1 MHKSIKTKLLTF
13 LPFVVL
19 YFLFNYLPIEHWVGG
34 NEIIYLSIKLG
45 VYGLSAAALIYLKHK
60 FHVEIEVPEKQISIW
75 WLIPLLF
82 VCFTHPLYA
91 TLFGDGVKLAEEIEF
106 GVLAF
111 DAGVDIFVSIVED
124 ILFVDLYISLLME
137 VFKKH
142 KYKRV
147 LSIFVA
153 AITFTVAHAYT
164 FIYHEPLEAVVI
176 LVTVFFLIVECGYLA
191 IYFDSA
197 LIPIIAHALFN
208 ELNFVIFDQIYD
220 VTYSDY
226 RYATFAALMILM
238 AGCYLSTLYRMSTL
252 QKYRP
257 NFHEEVDE

>member
-1 MHKSIKTKLLTF
+1 MHKTLKEKLFTF

-34 NEIIYLSIKLG
+34 NEIVFLSIKLG

-75 WLIPLLF
+75 WLLPLLF

-91 TLFGDGVKLAEEIEF
+91 TLFGDGVKAIEEVEYGII
-106 GVLAF
+106 AF

-124 ILFVDLYISLLME
+124 ILFVDLFISLLME

-142 KYKRV
+142 KYRRV

-153 AITFTVAHAYT
+153 AALFTVAHCYT
-164 FIYHEPLEAVVI
+164 FIYNDPLDAAVI
-176 LVTVFFLIVECGYLA
+176 LITVFFLIVECGYLA

-197 LIPIIAHALFN
+197 IIPVVAHALFN
-208 ELNFVIFDQIYD
+208 ELNFVIFNKLFD
-220 VTYSDY
+220 VNLPDY
-226 RYATFAALMILM
+226 RYAIFSFLMIAM
-238 AGCYLSTLYRMSTL
+238 TSCYLAVIYRLSTL

-257 NFHEEVDE
+257 NFESEE